1 MNALHR
7 QRLNRLNQALKEK
20 DLTQMIICDPLSIW
34 YLTGV
39 SVDPGERLFVLCVRT
54 DGTAFLPLRTRISP
68 WCGLQTLM
76 MELEF
81 WPNR

>member
-39 SVDPGERLFVLCVRT
+39 SVDPGEGLFVL
-54 DGTAFLPLRTRISP
+54 
-68 WCGLQTLM
+68 
-76 MELEF
+76 
-81 WPNR
+81 